1 MPDRILIAGYYG
13 YGNCGDE
20 AILSGML
27 HDLRALEPA
36 VDVVVLTGDPAATQE
51 THGVE
56 AVDWADV
63 ASIVASARRCDL
75 LLVGGGGLFHD
86 YWEARPEDVLAPRF
100 CGLASYAGIPLLARL
115 LGKPCMLYSVGVGP
129 LRTESGQSLTRAAF
143 ELSQCASVRD
153 QGSRQALQAIGLP
166 DRIIEGRVTLAADPA
181 FSLPPAPPN
190 VAKQFLMDRGIEP
203 GTPLL
208 GVCLRPWDFGVD
220 QDRWVREVAWALE
233 RYLVET
239 DRRAVF
245 IPFQARQ
252 GSRYEDDVAVGRSVI
267 VSMPDAGRCVVLDRP
282 LEPHVASAVLGQ
294 CTAVLAMR
302 MHAALFALRAGVPVV
317 GLAYDEK
324 VSSLLRESGVPD
336 AALPPGAWEGQTLL
350 RKLLETRLVWG
361 PAPAKSYVEQA
372 PDRALESARLALSLL
387 RQPSSGGTAVDASVG
402 EFALGMTGKAARL
415 EQEVGDRTRQVREL
429 ESKVETLRSQRDDIL
444 RERNQLE
451 VELGDLRSTLGVR
464 LVNAYWRL
472 LKRLFPEGGRARQ
485 AFMLIR
491 GLLRHGWRSPW
502 GMPGEMGADVQVAA
516 GTVPAGA
523 LQDGAPSGSSFSA
536 PLPDPRCD
544 LVRLEEQVSETKA
557 ERVVA
562 IFSTTRLNEDE
573 GQRSTQLALELAR
586 RGVPVVFVY
595 WRWAAEAL
603 APQDRLGEGI
613 LQLPLE
619 AVVRHPESLC
629 GSFRGLERVALFEFP
644 YPELVRTL
652 ASANALGWI
661 TGYDVVDDWQEFKRV
676 GQADWYDRSFEY
688 NLALTADFVTAV
700 NARLASRIQSLG
712 RNTVSILPNGMR
724 PGIERIDRVR
734 PLERGEITVGY
745 FGYLSGAWFDWELVA
760 GLARS
765 RPSWRIYLIG
775 YGGGPGRVSLPA
787 NVVLLGKQPQTAL
800 ASYAANWEVA
810 IVPFK
815 PGPLSENA
823 DPVKTYEYL
832 AMGLPVVVTG
842 VYPPQGGESL
852 VGRAGGVDEFAARI
866 ESSIAERDLGA
877 ESRRLFAADSTWSH
891 RVDTLL
897 ELLEQG
903 ADRVSEKRWLARPL
917 S

>member
-1 MPDRILIAGYYG
+1 MNRILIAGYYG

-36 VDVVVLTGDPAATQE
+36 VDVVVLTGDPAATMG

-63 ASIVASARRCDL
+63 ASIVVCARQCDL

-100 CGLASYAGIPLLARL
+100 RGLASYAGIPLLARL

-129 LRTESGQSLTRAAF
+129 LRTESGRSLTRAAF

-166 DRIIEGRVTLAADPA
+166 DRIVEGRVALAADPA
-181 FSLPPAPPN
+181 FSLPLAPPG
-190 VAKQFLMDRGIEP
+190 VAHQLLMDHGIEP
-203 GTPLL
+203 GSPLL
-208 GVCLRPWDFGVD
+208 AVSLRPWDFAVD
-220 QDRWVREVAWALE
+220 QDRWVREIAWALE

-239 DRRAVF
+239 DGRAVF

-252 GSRYEDDVAVGRSVI
+252 GSRYEDDVEVSRSVI
-267 VSMPDAGRCVVLDRP
+267 ARMSNTGRCVLLDRP
-282 LEPHVASAVLGQ
+282 LEPDVASAVLGQ

-302 MHAALFALRAGVPVV
+302 MHAALFALRAGVPLV
-317 GLAYDEK
+317 GLAYDDK
-324 VSSLLRESGVPD
+324 VASLLEESGVPD
-336 AALPPGAWEGQTLL
+336 AALPPGAWEGQTLF
-350 RKLLETRLVWG
+350 RKLLEARFVWG
-361 PAPAKSYVEQA
+361 SAPAKSYVEQA
-372 PDRALESARLALSLL
+372 PALALESARLALSLL
-387 RQPSSGGTAVDASVG
+387 RQCSPGGTAVDAYIG
-402 EFALGMTGKAARL
+402 EFALGMTGRAARL
-415 EQEVGDRTRQVREL
+415 EQEVGDLPRQVGEL
-429 ESKVETLRSQRDDIL
+429 ESKVETLRGQRDEIL

-451 VELGDLRSTLGVR
+451 VELDDLRSTLGVR
-464 LVNAYWRL
+464 LLNAYWRL

-485 AFMLIR
+485 AFKLIR

-502 GMPGEMGADVQVAA
+502 GMPGKMGADAPVAA
-516 GTVPAGA
+516 ETAPASMRQEG
-523 LQDGAPSGSSFSA
+523 PPPVSSFA
-536 PLPDPRCD
+536 PLPEPRCD
-544 LVRLEEQVSETKA
+544 LVRFEEQVSETKV

-595 WRWAAEAL
+595 WRWPAEAL
-603 APQDRLGEGI
+603 APQDHLSEGI
-613 LQLPLE
+613 VQIPLE
-619 AVVRHPESLC
+619 TVVRHPERLC
-629 GSFRGLERVALFEFP
+629 TSFGGLERVALFEFP

-661 TGYDVVDDWQEFKRV
+661 TGYDEVDDWQGFKRV
-676 GQADWYDRSFEY
+676 GQADWYDSSFEHH
-688 NLALTADFVTAV
+688 LALTADFVTAV
-700 NARLASRIQSLG
+700 NARLASRIQFLG
-712 RNTVSILPNGMR
+712 RDTVSILPNGVR

-745 FGYLSGAWFDWELVA
+745 FGYLSAAWFDWELVA
-760 GLARS
+760 GLARG

-775 YGGGPGRVSLPA
+775 YGGDPGRVSLPA

-800 ASYAANWEVA
+800 ASYAANWDVA

-823 DPVKTYEYL
+823 DPIKTYEYL

-852 VGRAGGVDEFAARI
+852 VERAGGVDEFAARI

-877 ESRRLFAADSTWSH
+877 EARRLFAAGSRWSH

-917 S
+917 P